1 MSALHPEF
9 TVNRKEVFRFHQ
21 VEHKLQFFLAPV
33 SRYVNTGI
41 GSAVNYV
48 GAQPEQFINGTAD
61 IFLIAWYRGCRNN
74 YGVARQDVNFAVTGA
89 RHTGK
94 RRHRLTLAACAQYHY
109 AVASHSVHFFRLN
122 QHAVWNVEIPKLG
135 SNGYYIDHTASDNG
149 NLASRRFCSI
159 YYLLDTMHVGSE
171 GCNHHTLFGFAENV
185 LQNDADILLRRSE
198 ARLLSICAV

>member
-1 MSALHPEF
+1 M
-9 TVNRKEVFRFHQ
+9 NGKEEFRFHQ

-41 GSAVNYV
+41 GPAVDHV
-48 GAQPEQFINGTAD
+48 GAQPKQFIDGTAD
-61 IFLIAWYRGCRNN
+61 ILLIAWYRSCRNN
-74 YGVARQDVNFAVTGA
+74 YGVARQDVNLAVTGA

-94 RRHRLTLAACAQYHY
+94 RRHRLALAACAQYHY
-109 AVASHSVHFFRLN
+109 AVGGHSVHFFRFN
-122 QHAVWNVEIPKLG
+122 QHAVGNVKIPKLG
-135 SNGYYIDHTASDNG
+135 SNGHDIDHTAPDNG
-149 NLASRRFCSI
+149 NLASSRFSCI
-159 YYLLDTMHVGSE
+159 HYLLDAVHVGSE